1 MNRWLEENGGE
12 LVGIFVCKKIGSFCT
27 NKIPF
32 IGDALVE
39 AQEQYVKVPFLVGFF
54 FPSIRVLFLASESGS
69 S

>member
-1 MNRWLEENGGE
+1 LRREEWRRRGMNRWLEENGGE

-39 AQEQYVKVPFLVGFF
+39 AQE
-54 FPSIRVLFLASESGS
+54 
-69 S
+69 